1 MTEQAARLNLK
12 REEDV
17 LPSNALVRNI
27 FILNI
32 PPFLLTA
39 LIKSRPQSRFFLFW
53 SRGWLK
59 EGEGL
64 YS

>member
-32 PPFLLTA
+32 PPFFLTA
-39 LIKSRPQSRFFLFW
+39 LIKSRPQSRFF
-53 SRGWLK
+53 
-59 EGEGL
+59 
-64 YS
+64 